1 MHIDV
6 DEVIDEFMEDTPRA
20 REWRAMREAL
30 EERLKSLKL
39 EIQGAHDI
47 DVVVALQRRV
57 SQVREQIAAL
67 KQEEVV
73 SQFVEDSLRVS
84 LARPMAIRNDE
95 DADE

>member
-6 DEVIDEFMEDTPRA
+6 DEVIDEFMEDAPRA

-30 EERLKSLKL
+30 QERLKSLRL
-39 EIQGAHDI
+39 EIKAATDI
-47 DVVVALQRRV
+47 ETVIALQRRV
-57 SQVREQIAAL
+57 SQTQEQIAAL

-84 LARPMAIRNDE
+84 LARPMTARDDE
-95 DADE
+95 DPEE